1 MEPHIGVAQ
10 AEIMAGHAPDTQP
23 AGTVT
28 VGVSGQTECGPG
40 EWLWPHGMTVQ
51 GSYPGQDATWQ
62 GLKAGSWTVDGHL
75 HRTDFVHGEAIC

>member
-1 MEPHIGVAQ
+1 MDPHIGVAQ

-40 EWLWPHGMTVQ
+40 EWLWPHGMTVEAVTQ
-51 GSYPGQDATWQ
+51 GRMPHGRDLHSGQLD
-62 GLKAGSWTVDGHL
+62 S
-75 HRTDFVHGEAIC
+75 